1 MTLCFYASENRLKKL
16 EGRDGQLTSKDML
29 SALSQARDDHLS
41 RNTEPSSNGSSFIND
56 SAERW
61 EWEDSDVRDGGF
73 VSTYCCWCGGR
84 GYLRGRRGEFKIE
97 EYSCLLDC
105 DELELSSNENTTSP
119 VRLPGE
125 TQQSAY
131 DDQPVASTGDTANGF
146 TDNFVS

>member
-1 MTLCFYASENRLKKL
+1 MSLYFYVLENRLKKL
-16 EGRDGQLTSKDML
+16 EGKDGQLTSKDML

-41 RNTEPSSNGSSFIND
+41 GSNEPSSNGSSFIND

-61 EWEDSDVRDGGF
+61 DWEESDVRDRGF
-73 VSTYCCWCGGR
+73 VSTLCCWCGGR

-105 DELELSSNENTTSP
+105 DELDLSTNENTTSP
-119 VRLPGE
+119 QLGE
-125 TQQSAY
+125 SQELSC
-131 DDQPVASTGDTANGF
+131 DDQPVASSGGTANGF